1 MNTWELTIHIYIIHI
16 IYYGSIVPYFM
27 YPFVV
32 VAEAINSMGFVVSHA
47 TAWDGSS
54 SGEPMGSECLKLG
67 DTLPMDPVVPS

>member
-1 MNTWELTIHIYIIHI
+1 
-16 IYYGSIVPYFM
+16 M